1 MLFSSEGDFARIHE
15 NVMGRALLG
24 GDFFLVEETRKT
36 CLLGGI
42 STYPPTLQ
50 YGKHQERRNSCLPET
65 GRLNFL
71 YNPTTTNAAS
81 PN

>member
-36 CLLGGI
+36 CLLGGDLHL
-42 STYPPTLQ
+42 SPDPPVWKTPGKKKFMFARNRKTQLSLQ
-50 YGKHQERRNSCLPET
+50 PHNNKCC
-65 GRLNFL
+65 
-71 YNPTTTNAAS
+71 
-81 PN
+81 